1 MFRNTSSACNSA
13 VVMARFKAGHLTV
26 SLVTVFFATVH
37 SLQKQKEVCQ
47 DSLKSFLVKWNF
59 KFNRH
64 QFLSR
69 PLKFRGTQEKACR
82 KHF

>member
-1 MFRNTSSACNSA
+1 MCRNTSSACNSA

-47 DSLKSFLVKWNF
+47 DSLKSFFDKMEF
-59 KFNRH
+59 
-64 QFLSR
+64 
-69 PLKFRGTQEKACR
+69 
-82 KHF
+82 